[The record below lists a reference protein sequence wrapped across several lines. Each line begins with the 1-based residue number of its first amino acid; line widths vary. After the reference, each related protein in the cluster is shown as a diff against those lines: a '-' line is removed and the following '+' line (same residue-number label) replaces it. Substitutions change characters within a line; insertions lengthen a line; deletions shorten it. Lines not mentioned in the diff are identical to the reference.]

1 MHLSS
6 NIHTSHAHHTLL
18 SHSNFVNVSYHRP
31 LLTLLLTSE
40 HHLRI
45 RVPVW
50 MAKNSNSRHHGNST
64 KILPSLTPAL
74 LDTSRTS
81 PRTLNSSKILWML
94 LDLASNI
101 ATSKTTDMTQR
112 TLLAQVTSVISSM
125 MMERLVLPLVPM
137 LRLQALPHVHVEAL
151 LMSLAAPH
159 VLELSLLLLLTVTL
173 SLPKKTGNSF
183 STR

>member
-1 MHLSS
+1 
-6 NIHTSHAHHTLL
+6 
-18 SHSNFVNVSYHRP
+18 
-31 LLTLLLTSE
+31 
-40 HHLRI
+40 
-45 RVPVW
+45 
-50 MAKNSNSRHHGNST
+50 
-64 KILPSLTPAL
+64 
-74 LDTSRTS
+74 
-81 PRTLNSSKILWML
+81 
-94 LDLASNI
+94 
-101 ATSKTTDMTQR
+101 MTQR

-183 STR
+183 FHKIAWDGYDDTTDV